1 MAFLKFTTDR
11 TVKRLRWVMVGAD
24 LFDTVS
30 TLLGQPSTYWKHPE
44 TADELNRAWH
54 HSLSQGWGFY
64 CLESLIVI
72 VLIFLIVS
80 VIPRRIALF
89 AILVY
94 TLGHFF
100 GAAWWLCFHWH
111 FGTGGILI
119 YSIILS
125 AILVLLGFP
134 KSPKS
139 SDGLLHHEQSATTG
153 MYNAS
158 MLVVCVAILLG
169 TDFLSIWAWHD
180 FFGYQALASHFRME
194 TLDTNGVSGIGI
206 FHAETEQPIWT
217 KFDYP
222 NDVMESYYFRG
233 KDTFDV
239 VSSSNQPP
247 KYSAYFHGPGKSVV
261 WWLDRQGIGSFTERI
276 FYDTNGDLSKY
287 EVWLDHKWQLVDRRA
302 GTNGVVIDGE
312 WHPLAFDTNRA
323 WTIAAVPTN
332 H

>member
-11 TVKRLRWVMVGAD
+11 TVKRLRWVMVGAN

-30 TLLGQPSTYWKHPE
+30 TLLGQPSTYWTHPE
-44 TADELNRAWH
+44 TADELSRAWH
-54 HSLSQGWGFY
+54 HSLSQGWPSY
-64 CLESLIVI
+64 CLDSLIVI
-72 VLIFLIVS
+72 VLLFLIVS
-80 VIPRRIALF
+80 AIPRRIALF
-89 AILVY
+89 TIFVY

-100 GAAWWLCFHWH
+100 GASWWLCYHWQ
-111 FGTGGILI
+111 FGTGGIVI

-125 AILVLLGFP
+125 AILVPLGFP
-134 KSPKS
+134 KPPKP
-139 SDGLLHHEQSATTG
+139 SDGPLHQEQSAAKGTF
-153 MYNAS
+153 NAS
-158 MLVVCVAILLG
+158 LLVVCVAVLLG
-169 TDFLSIWAWHD
+169 TDFLSIWARHD
-180 FFGYQALASHFRME
+180 FFGYQALARSFKME

-233 KDTFDV
+233 KDAFDV

-247 KYSAYFHGPGKSVV
+247 KYSAYFYGRGKSVV
-261 WWLDRQGIGSFTERI
+261 WWLDRQGVGSFTERI

-287 EVWLDHKWQLVDRRA
+287 EVWLDHRWQLVHRRS
-302 GTNGVVIDGE
+302 GTNGVVVGGRWQPI
-312 WHPLAFDTNRA
+312 AFDTNRT
-323 WTIAAVPTN
+323 WTIKAEFTN